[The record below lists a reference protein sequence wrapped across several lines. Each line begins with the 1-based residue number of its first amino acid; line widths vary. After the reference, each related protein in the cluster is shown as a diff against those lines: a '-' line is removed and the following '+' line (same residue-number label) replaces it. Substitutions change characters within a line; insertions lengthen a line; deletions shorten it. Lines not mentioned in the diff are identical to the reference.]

1 MYELRYELNHRPDW
15 VRIPVAGL
23 VRMLDEELPVRDDAA
38 FGELD
43 IWLARAGRHEEL
55 WSKLGAHL
63 VDGGVR
69 FAVWAPN
76 ARFVSVVGDWNDW
89 VTTADPLRPVVD
101 SGIWEGIVSTA
112 SSGDHYKFHLDG
124 REKADPL
131 AFEAEVPPKNASIVF
146 RSEYSWNDD
155 AWVEA
160 RDGRVAARAADDDLR
175 GARAVVAARARLA

>member
-1 MYELRYELNHRPDW
+1 MTT
-15 VRIPVAGL
+15 
-23 VRMLDEELPVRDDAA
+23 A
-38 FGELD
+38 FGDLD

-89 VTTADPLRPVVD
+89 VTTADPLRPVATRA
-101 SGIWEGIVSTA
+101 SGKGWSRA
-112 SSGDHYKFHLDG
+112 RQSGDHYKFHLDG

-160 RDGRVAARAADDDLR
+160 RDRQVAARVADDDLR